1 MISGEIYSPNPFIW
15 NQLRIRSG
23 VHSIFSLSVRLCVC
37 SAQIVFTWELY
48 TIIIIVYRDMVTT
61 SRASHVWIQSESRN
75 IYHIVLILIVKK
87 ILSQGSEKCLFHWP
101 ICQEAWRPSQSFSP
115 PLAPPPPPPHLP
127 TLDAPGRAPAPPP
140 PHLLPPGDAQVR
152 GRHFSPPPRPHR
164 HPRRQVRPSRDC
176 CWHLQVGKALRA
188 SAYITHSN
196 SIQDV
201 LLRLQ
206 SMYNVDTKSHIGDLW
221 PKKQFCNWDHF
232 YAKKKKLK
240 RKLSSNF

>member
-1 MISGEIYSPNPFIW
+1 MRIVHNCTSGHGH
-15 NQLRIRSG
+15 QIR
-23 VHSIFSLSVRLCVC
+23 HI
-37 SAQIVFTWELY
+37 TW
-48 TIIIIVYRDMVTT
+48 I
-61 SRASHVWIQSESRN
+61 HVWIQSESRN

-115 PLAPPPPPPHLP
+115 PPASPPPPPHLP

-176 CWHLQVGKALRA
+176 CRHLQVGKALRA
-188 SAYITHSN
+188 SAYITHSKYHPGC
-196 SIQDV
+196 SIKATIYV
-201 LLRLQ
+201 
-206 SMYNVDTKSHIGDLW
+206 
-221 PKKQFCNWDHF
+221 
-232 YAKKKKLK
+232 
-240 RKLSSNF
+240 